1 MTTSHHTKATESHK
15 NEDQTHHKKSEHRSS
30 AVADWKKNFGNFKA
44 PSVDIDKMI
53 SHYRRSAEAS
63 SAVIQIMTESAR
75 VIARRQAEC
84 LRSNAEHA
92 FKASKEALTHSTS
105 KNPASSQSD
114 FAKSWLDCNVESLRE
129 ITEISTKSMWE
140 AFDVI
145 NKRIAEQSKEV
156 VDVASSTLHSAEK
169 KAA

>member
-1 MTTSHHTKATESHK
+1 MQTSHHAKVASSHK
-15 NEDQTHHKKSEHRSS
+15 NEDHTHQKKSERRLS
-30 AVADWKKNFGNFKA
+30 AVADWKKNFINFKT
-44 PSVDIDKMI
+44 PVVDVEHLI
-53 SHYRRSAEAS
+53 SHYRRSAETS
-63 SAVIQIMTESAR
+63 SAVIQILTESAR
-75 VIARRQAEC
+75 VVARRQAEC

-92 FKASKEALTHSTS
+92 LKASKEVLNHSTS
-105 KNPASSQSD
+105 KSPASSQSD
-114 FAKSWLDCNVESLRE
+114 LAKSWLDCNVESLRE